1 MKYPLRIIL
10 AVFFLLNR
18 TICLFSQTGLP
29 PTAQDCLGAIPVC
42 QSVYTTTQSY
52 TGHGNVFPEIHN
64 NSVCPLCMD
73 GEINDVFYTFTVQT
87 SGIFRFTLTPNNQ
100 NNDYDWE
107 LFNMTNATCHQQIG
121 SS

>member
-1 MKYPLRIIL
+1 MKNPLRI
-10 AVFFLLNR
+10 FLLI
-18 TICLFSQTGLP
+18 TFFVSSSLTLFSQA
-29 PTAQDCLGAIPVC
+29 PTVQDCLGAIPVC
-42 QSVYTTTQSY
+42 QPIYSTTQSY
-52 TGHGNVFPEIHN
+52 TGHGNVYPEIHN
-64 NSVCPLCMD
+64 NSACPLCMD